1 MKYFIFIAA
10 LFLTTSLFAQR
21 NFIEAADRDFEDMK
35 YAVAVDKYKKAYS
48 KTKDRDEKN
57 RIRFQMAEC
66 YRMMNNA
73 KRAEVYYKS
82 LYRHG
87 VLQKESHRIALLWGN
102 DEDQYEVR

>member
-1 MKYFIFIAA
+1 MNITRYVILLAA
-10 LFLTTSLFAQR
+10 LFITTAVLAQR
-21 NFIEAADRDFEDMK
+21 NFIESADRDFEDMK
-35 YAVAVDKYKKAYS
+35 YAIAVDKYKKAYS

-82 LYRHG
+82 LYRTG
-87 VLQKESHRIALLWGN
+87 YYKKNPIVLEFPR
-102 DEDQYEVR
+102 